1 MFAENGPV
9 SIKRIFR
16 DEFVIADIIKFLTS
30 FWIRVIAPEIFEMR
44 VPRNL
49 HPLILPNEIEDVVSN
64 DITLSEC
71 SGAASNLSVSAIQV
85 QTDSRDNSLLYE
97 NNLTAERKEV
107 PDNSDNYTAE
117 ELEVAKLLASSLTD
131 NFIAPSSGEGNNLV
145 VFPWAGTTSNGFQLV
160 NTCPVDNWLMIF
172 QALVKSER
180 VNLDEL
186 NVTGQVISNA
196 LNLINQDRY
205 SDAKVEILPHRPR
218 VRSNIIDFYA
228 GEDELFLQHM
238 SPYMKSGTS
247 TSCQSETC
255 PHPIDFVT
263 SSHITLDY
271 PVGCTVEQNIV
282 LKALDSWLHPYTTRC
297 GRKFPDQPP
306 QGALYFE
313 SESLDDNANAH
324 VSWHCSGQR
333 TYSPRVMLNLK
344 SFVIVSVDVLSRP
357 NNNLPILTMDQVP
370 AVISISGKDF
380 SLFGATLWNGSHYI
394 SMFQFDGVWL
404 MYDGIK
410 EYNRKGS
417 GIVYSHTKFK
427 EPQGYSLSY
436 LVYCI

>member
-1 MFAENGPV
+1 
-9 SIKRIFR
+9 
-16 DEFVIADIIKFLTS
+16 
-30 FWIRVIAPEIFEMR
+30 
-44 VPRNL
+44 
-49 HPLILPNEIEDVVSN
+49 
-64 DITLSEC
+64 
-71 SGAASNLSVSAIQV
+71 
-85 QTDSRDNSLLYE
+85 
-97 NNLTAERKEV
+97 
-107 PDNSDNYTAE
+107 
-117 ELEVAKLLASSLTD
+117 
-131 NFIAPSSGEGNNLV
+131 
-145 VFPWAGTTSNGFQLV
+145 
-160 NTCPVDNWLMIF
+160 
-172 QALVKSER
+172 
-180 VNLDEL
+180 
-186 NVTGQVISNA
+186 
-196 LNLINQDRY
+196 
-205 SDAKVEILPHRPR
+205 
-218 VRSNIIDFYA
+218 
-228 GEDELFLQHM
+228 M

-282 LKALDSWLHPYTTRC
+282 LKVLDSWLHPCTTRC

-313 SESLDDNANAH
+313 NESLDDNANAH

-380 SLFGATLWNGSHYI
+380 SLFGATLWNGSHCI